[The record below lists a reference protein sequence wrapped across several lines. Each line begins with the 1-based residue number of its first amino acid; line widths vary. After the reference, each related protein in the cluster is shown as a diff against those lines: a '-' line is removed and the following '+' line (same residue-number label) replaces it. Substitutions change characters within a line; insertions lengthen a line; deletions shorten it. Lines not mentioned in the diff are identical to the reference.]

1 MRESGLG
8 LGCGWPVECA
18 VRDSG
23 CVVGDRTEADGREL
37 SPHSL
42 SLESESSSV
51 PSPTW
56 RRLGEVELSL
66 GTREG
71 VDTDGRRIDERPRG
85 RLARKAALEE
95 CREKTVGERAEVVDG
110 VLSADWGLEI
120 TCAVLETFRGDGE
133 FDGEADEGGCGE
145 SPEVV

>member
-8 LGCGWPVECA
+8 CARPVARA

-23 CVVGDRTEADGREL
+23 CVIGDRTEADGREL
-37 SPHSL
+37 SSFSL
-42 SLESESSSV
+42 PLESESSSV

-56 RRLGEVELSL
+56 RRLGEVGFSL

-71 VDTDGRRIDERPRG
+71 VDTEGRRIDERPRG
-85 RLARKAALEE
+85 RLARTAALEE
-95 CREKTVGERAEVVDG
+95 CREKIVGERAEVVDG

-133 FDGEADEGGCGE
+133 FDGEADEAGCEE
-145 SPEVV
+145 SPEVG

>member
-1 MRESGLG
+1 M
-8 LGCGWPVECA
+8 ECA

-23 CVVGDRTEADGREL
+23 CEVGDRTEADGREL
-37 SPHSL
+37 SSFSL
-42 SLESESSSV
+42 PLESESSSV

-66 GTREG
+66 GTREE
-71 VDTDGRRIDERPRG
+71 VDTDGRRIDEKPRG
-85 RLARKAALEE
+85 RKAVLEGY
-95 CREKTVGERAEVVDG
+95 REKIVGERAEVVDG

-120 TCAVLETFRGDGE
+120 TCGVLEKTFRGDGE
-133 FDGEADEGGCGE
+133 FDGEFDEARCGE

>member
-8 LGCGWPVECA
+8 CGWPIECA

-23 CVVGDRTEADGREL
+23 CVVGDMTEADGREI
-37 SPHSL
+37 SSHSL
-42 SLESESSSV
+42 PLESESSSV

-56 RRLGEVELSL
+56 RKLGEVELSL

-71 VDTDGRRIDERPRG
+71 VITEGRWIDEKPRG
-85 RLARKAALEE
+85 RLARKTALEG
-95 CREKTVGERAEVVDG
+95 CREKIVGERAEVVDG

-120 TCAVLETFRGDGE
+120 TCAVLETLRGDGE
-133 FDGEADEGGCGE
+133 FDGEADEAGRGE
-145 SPEVV
+145 SPEVG